1 MNFLA
6 HVYLSG
12 SNDKI
17 AIGNLIGD
25 RVKGNKIKLLPKE
38 IQSGVTFH
46 RLIDDF
52 TDHNQ
57 IFREC
62 VTKLF
67 PKYRHFSRV
76 IIDMYFDHFLAKNW
90 NYYHNLPLNKF
101 STEFYKKII
110 KIAPEFNQDIERFI
124 NALVKYN
131 WFEYYKTTL
140 GLYNILS
147 QMEKQTKF
155 NSNLGTSVRDLTEN
169 YEYFEIRFFQ
179 FMKEIIK
186 FAKTKIKDL

>member
-110 KIAPEFNQDIERFI
+110 KIATEFNQDIERFI

-140 GLYNILS
+140 GLYIILS

>member
-1 MNFLA
+1 M
-6 HVYLSG
+6 VQ
-12 SNDKI
+12 
-17 AIGNLIGD
+17 
-25 RVKGNKIKLLPKE
+25 R
-38 IQSGVTFH
+38 Q
-46 RLIDDF
+46 
-52 TDHNQ
+52 
-57 IFREC
+57 
-62 VTKLF
+62 
-67 PKYRHFSRV
+67 
-76 IIDMYFDHFLAKNW
+76 
-90 NYYHNLPLNKF
+90 
-101 STEFYKKII
+101 
-110 KIAPEFNQDIERFI
+110 FNQDIERFI

-140 GLYNILS
+140 GLYIILS

>member
-12 SNDKI
+12 SNDEI

-25 RVKGNKIKLLPKE
+25 RVKGNKIKLLPKK

-46 RLIDDF
+46 KLIDHF

-90 NYYHNLPLNKF
+90 NYYHNLSLNKF
-101 STEFYKKII
+101 SNEFYKKII

-131 WFEYYKTTL
+131 WFGHYKTTF
-140 GLYNILS
+140 GLYIVLK
-147 QMEKQTKF
+147 QMEKRTKF
-155 NSNLGTSVRDLTEN
+155 TSNFGASVKDLNQN

-179 FMKEIIK
+179 FMNEIIK
-186 FAKTKIKDL
+186 FTKTKIKDL